1 MEAAVARVRGHPEAA
16 EVILRLIVVSQVVR
30 AVAHK
35 EMVLL
40 VQEHLDKEI
49 MAALALMVIASLPTV
64 VVAAALVA

>member
-1 MEAAVARVRGHPEAA
+1 
-16 EVILRLIVVSQVVR
+16 VVSQVVR

-49 MAALALMVIASLPTV
+49 MAALALMVIPLLPTV